1 MPLWEEPSLVY
12 TTLRFDREPEHKR
25 NRSII
30 IFWSRA
36 TSVSG
41 DVQQSFC
48 YTKAGG
54 KSMRRY
60 FWALNLDINKCRVSF
75 SRLNPLQCRRRMGF
89 IPDLRKAA
97 FLCRV
102 INHIS
107 GPSFDLLLFVLGAYW
122 KTFFPPHINSSSSQ
136 QAFVSTGSQSPGTIT
151 PLLFP
156 WALVLGFE
164 TCV

>member
-12 TTLRFDREPEHKR
+12 TTLHFDREPEHKC

-30 IFWSRA
+30 ILWSRA
-36 TSVSG
+36 TSVPA
-41 DVQQSFC
+41 DAQQSFC
-48 YTKAGG
+48 YTEAGG

-75 SRLNPLQCRRRMGF
+75 SRLNLLRCGRRMDF

-97 FLCRV
+97 FLSKV

-107 GPSFDLLLFVLGAYW
+107 GPSFDLLLFNSGAYW
-122 KTFFPPHINSSSSQ
+122 KTFSPILIPPAANKYLCQLAASCW
-136 QAFVSTGSQSPGTIT
+136 V
-151 PLLFP
+151 
-156 WALVLGFE
+156 W
-164 TCV
+164 